1 MIKKILV
8 AIDGSEA
15 SKHAMDFAIDLAKQT
30 FAEIQLLTVVPP
42 VLLPPLGFIKVKSKA
57 IKELQCELETI
68 YCKILAKSLDEVQK
82 RGTQLK
88 VSTSLEKGEPH
99 KKILQTAKLGNFD
112 LIVIGSRGLGSRFTA
127 LGSVSS
133 RVIDE
138 ALCPVTVTR

>member
-15 SKHAMDFAIDLAKQT
+15 SKHAMDFALDLAEQT
-30 FAEIQLLTVVPP
+30 LAEIRLLTVVPP
-42 VLLPPLGFIKVKSKA
+42 VLLPPLGLIKVKSKA
-57 IKELQCELETI
+57 IEEFHSELETVF
-68 YCKILAKSLDEVQK
+68 CKILAKYLDEVQK
-82 RGTQLK
+82 RAHKLK

-112 LIVIGSRGLGSRFTA
+112 LIVMGSRGLSSRFTA

-138 ALCPVTVTR
+138 ALCPVTIIR